1 MSRIGK
7 KPIPLPSGVKVA
19 IGEQLEVTGP
29 KGKLMVPIPAGI
41 TVEQAGGK
49 LEIKRASD
57 QHAALHRLTRALAA
71 NAVQGVSTGFVREL
85 DIVGIGYRA
94 DVKGQVATFTLG
106 YSHPIEVLLPP
117 GIDLKIDKQTHL
129 TLSGYDRQMIGQVAA
144 NIDALR
150 KPAPYKNKGIRYT
163 GEALRKKELKARTS
177 MGFPL
182 DRLDGL
188 AMAAHTQL

>member
-49 LEIKRASD
+49 LEITRASD
-57 QHAALHRLTRALAA
+57 QHAALHGLTRALAA

-117 GIDLKIDKQTHL
+117 GVDLKIDKQTHL
-129 TLSGYDRQMIGQVAA
+129 TLSGYDRQMLGQVAA
-144 NIDALR
+144 NIRGLR
-150 KPAPYKNKGIRYT
+150 KPDPYKNKGIRYT
-163 GEALRKKELKARTS
+163 GEALRKKVGKTGAS
-177 MGFPL
+177 
-182 DRLDGL
+182 
-188 AMAAHTQL
+188 AK